1 MEKDFKE
8 LLKITE
14 EEKSEIKKNSP
25 ASLPLNPTAQGWS
38 GSEIRKKLSHSIIGE
53 KGSILA
59 LLNERLIT
67 LGEYFNDINAGG
79 GDRTYVGPD
88 EPSSDFF
95 TKWIKTTG
103 DEVDVEIE
111 ENSIEAE
118 FEEIETEPMLDEIES
133 GELTGN
139 TDSEIESEPMLD
151 EIESGELTGDEIIT
165 PPQFE

>member
-59 LLNERLIT
+59 LLNKRLIT

-79 GDRTYVGPD
+79 GGGDRTYVGPD
-88 EPSSDFF
+88 EPSSNFF

-111 ENSIEAE
+111 ENSTEAD

-133 GELTGN
+133 GELKGDEMET
-139 TDSEIESEPMLD
+139 EPMLD